1 MKDQILFGRLGNKTN
16 DIKYFKEYLPLNIK
30 NVVEPFGG
38 TFAISRIM
46 YNDNEK
52 YNIFVNDTDTDLY
65 EIYKKPEEY
74 STYCI
79 EMNNYAIKNKTLK
92 NGLQVDLKL
101 FIKEIEQLK
110 MNINESFYKIWCENN
125 IIRGTFIK
133 TKKEINHK
141 KCLDFMKNINFSN
154 DDYLNCIEKH
164 RKNKDTFIFLDP
176 PYLFSNNIQ
185 YKDQSE
191 KADTTEIIYK
201 IYELMKDKKTK
212 AKMMFIIN
220 DLKILRWLFKD
231 FIKGEYKKIYQIGKR
246 EDNHL
251 IISNY

>member
-16 DIKYFKEYLPLNIK
+16 DIKYFKESLPLDIK
-30 NVVEPFGG
+30 NIVEPFGG
-38 TFAISRIM
+38 TFSLSRII
-46 YNDNEK
+46 YNDEK

-65 EIYKKPEEY
+65 EIYKNPQEY
-74 STYCI
+74 SDYCI
-79 EMNNYAIKNKTLK
+79 KMNNYAIKNKTLK
-92 NGLQVDLKL
+92 NGIEVDCKL
-101 FIKEIEQLK
+101 FIKEIEENK
-110 MNINESFYKIWCENN
+110 FNINESFYKIWRENN

-141 KCLDFMKNINFSN
+141 KCLDFMKNITFSN

-164 RKNKDTFIFLDP
+164 RKIKDTFIFLDP

-185 YKDQSE
+185 YKEQGE

-212 AKMMFIIN
+212 AKIMFIIN
-220 DLKILRWLFKD
+220 DLMILRWLFKD

-251 IISNY
+251 IICNY

>member
-16 DIKYFKEYLPLNIK
+16 DIKYFKEYLPLDIK
-30 NVVEPFGG
+30 NIVEPFGG
-38 TFAISRIM
+38 TFSISRII
-46 YNDNEK
+46 YNDDK
-52 YNIFVNDTDTDLY
+52 YNIFVNDSDTDLY
-65 EIYKKPEEY
+65 EIYKNPQEY
-74 STYCI
+74 SDYCI
-79 EMNNYAIKNKTLK
+79 KMNNYAIKNKTLK
-92 NGLQVDLKL
+92 NGMKVDYKH
-101 FIKEIEQLK
+101 FIKEIEEHK
-110 MNINESFYKIWCENN
+110 MNINESFYNIWVGNN
-125 IIRGTFIK
+125 VIMGTNIK
-133 TKKEINHK
+133 PKKEINHK

-185 YKDQSE
+185 YKEQGE
-191 KADTTEIIYK
+191 KSDTTEIIYK

-212 AKMMFIIN
+212 AKIMFIIN

-246 EDNHL
+246 KDNHL
-251 IISNY
+251 IICNY